1 MDDEIERIKLA
12 NDIFLKAKLVAEILK
27 NREIRV
33 SDLAGKIG
41 YTSSYICHLK
51 RLNRLPESIVDGYYS
66 KQIDKSHLFLL
77 SRIDD
82 QAKALVVYERILTD
96 NLTLREAEDFIRE
109 ILYQFNDSG
118 DFVGTETKKDIVEYL
133 KKRFPNIEVKIRQT
147 RNLVKIVLKLNGNLE
162 TTSKMIRSFGD
173 LVKKGDR

>member
-1 MDDEIERIKLA
+1 MDDEIEKIKLA
-12 NDIFLKAKLVAEILK
+12 DDIFLKAKLVAEILK

-51 RLNRLPESIVDGYYS
+51 RLNRLPESIIDGYYS

-82 QAKALVVYERILTD
+82 QAKALVVYERVLTD
-96 NLTLREAEDFIRE
+96 NLTLREAEDLVRE
-109 ILYQFNDSG
+109 VLYQFRDRG
-118 DFVGTETKKDIVEYL
+118 DFVASETKNNIIERL
-133 KKRFPNIEVKIRQT
+133 KKRFPKIEVKIRQT
-147 RNLVKIVLKLNGNLE
+147 RNLAKIVLQLNGNLE
-162 TTSKMIRSFGD
+162 TTSKLIRSFAE
-173 LVKKGDR
+173 LLKKDDR

>member
-147 RNLVKIVLKLNGNLE
+147 RNLVKIVLQLNGNLE
-162 TTSKMIRSFGD
+162 TTSKLIRSFAE
-173 LVKKGDR
+173 LLKKDDR